1 VPKEYDVKDV
11 HLYISDVMKLTD
23 RQKMQLWMH
32 LVYGES
38 PNDGDELHAMR
49 GRFERQCAWVQ
60 ANILYR
66 FGPIIDKIVREE
78 AQRFASKAREL
89 DRESA

>member
-1 VPKEYDVKDV
+1 MPKEYDVNDV

-23 RQKMQLWMH
+23 RQKALLWYR
-32 LVYGES
+32 LVYDASPDDSGELRS
-38 PNDGDELHAMR
+38 LV
-49 GRFERQCAWVQ
+49 GRFGRQCAWVQ

-66 FGPIIDKIVREE
+66 FGPIMDKIVREE
-78 AQRFASKAREL
+78 AQRYATEARTQ

>member
-1 VPKEYDVKDV
+1 MPKEYDVNDV

-23 RQKMQLWMH
+23 RQKVLLWFS
-32 LVYGES
+32 LVYGPMS
-38 PNDGDELHAMR
+38 DAPQAMV
-49 GRFERQCAWVQ
+49 GRFGRQCAWVQ

-66 FGPIIDKIVREE
+66 FGPIIDKIVRKE
-78 AQRFASKAREL
+78 AQRFATEARTQ